1 MMACMDSQISYFFSA
16 PEWASMPV
24 GANCLWLG
32 KSDTRACVEI
42 HDAQSSTAINDLL
55 ARGTVERQGERRSAR
70 YRISES
76 D

>member
-24 GANCLWLG
+24 RVNCLWLG

-42 HDAQSSTAINDLL
+42 HDAQLSIAINDLL